1 MKNKFALIA
10 FIIAFLVGG
19 NIYAIQKVTT
29 LDTNKNVTN
38 EKVETK
44 KEEKKEEKKKK
55 RKKRKKV
62 YIKLLKINLL
72 KGALD
77 LWVLYCYA

>member
-44 KEEKKEEKKKK
+44 KEEKKEEKER
-55 RKKRKKV
+55 RKERRKERK
-62 YIKLLKINLL
+62 YTSN
-72 KGALD
+72 
-77 LWVLYCYA
+77 Y